1 MNSETSLINYPRHW
15 RKPPFIKSSK
25 LRWAIIIGAL
35 IYLFA
40 AFGSMEIDVER
51 FIKGIP
57 RGKRFFD
64 SFFPP
69 NFADHRG
76 VVCEN
81 WEYIPSVFFV
91 PGSLIGD

>member
-51 FIKGIP
+51 FIKGIH

-76 VVCEN
+76 VMWDGILESCLL
-81 WEYIPSVFFV
+81 YTSPS
-91 PGSLIGD
+91 PRD